1 MRYFR
6 YLRYRAGQSPK
17 AGSGYALRIR
27 YRPAPSATRPAAR
40 SPGPVAAPSA
50 TATPIRYLD
59 RAPDQGGSGGSGSS
73 GYGTKGLQSM
83 APLDQN
89 RREDGGMSVRTRDE
103 KLTIKEVLADLK
115 VAPATFYRWRQL
127 GKAPRSIKLPN
138 GDVRIRRSEYER
150 WLAEREDA
158 A

>member
-1 MRYFR
+1 M
-6 YLRYRAGQSPK
+6 
-17 AGSGYALRIR
+17 
-27 YRPAPSATRPAAR
+27 SA
-40 SPGPVAAPSA
+40 
-50 TATPIRYLD
+50 
-59 RAPDQGGSGGSGSS
+59 
-73 GYGTKGLQSM
+73 
-83 APLDQN
+83 
-89 RREDGGMSVRTRDE
+89 RTLDE
-103 KLTIKEVLADLK
+103 KMTIKQVIADLK